1 MSVKVS
7 LKLQTKV
14 ALSKGQGLIWDSEVR
29 PNLPWLTG
37 LLLYPGGLARVT
49 LRAQG
54 LPGRE
59 ELNPKWTLE
68 GLLLFSGELPPT
80 LKVSRAW
87 SNHSR
92 ENREIQVSLSYQAT

>member
-37 LLLYPGGLARVT
+37 LLLYPGGWLESPS
-49 LRAQG
+49 AQR

-59 ELNPKWTLE
+59 ELHPEWTLE
-68 GLLLFSGELPPT
+68 GLLLFSDELPPT